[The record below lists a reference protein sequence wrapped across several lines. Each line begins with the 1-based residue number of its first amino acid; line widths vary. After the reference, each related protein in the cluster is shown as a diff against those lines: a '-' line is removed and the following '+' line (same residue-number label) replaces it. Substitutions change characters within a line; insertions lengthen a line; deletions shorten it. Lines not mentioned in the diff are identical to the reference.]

1 MIPLQNLGPL
11 LKVEFVHS
19 ILLANIPQTT
29 RINSKGYVVCISIPW
44 KSTKPPFSNRL
55 VSKPPFLTIQ
65 VRVKK
70 ASKRF
75 GRPPFL
81 QMVLGLPA
89 FFIAQADPVSTFLSS
104 SYYPFLKKISG
115 GSFFVSG
122 EKKIR
127 RNVPSAQTKKLLDD
141 RHEPNNIGVRYIYLH
156 LACLQEYCRLMYT
169 LHG

>member
-104 SYYPFLKKISG
+104 SYYPFLKKYRVDHF
-115 GSFFVSG
+115 SFLG
-122 EKKIR
+122 RKKSEGTSPPHKR
-127 RNVPSAQTKKLLDD
+127 RNCWMTDMNPITSA
-141 RHEPNNIGVRYIYLH
+141 
-156 LACLQEYCRLMYT
+156 
-169 LHG
+169 